1 MFELFRPVPHVRD
14 LLEIAHL
21 DGFILVLV
29 SFNQFMGDYQ
39 SRSRPHVYI
48 AGSLSQCINRFKHL
62 IDDLYLSWV
71 EGVRRA
77 PHLRVFHSACPVNSA
92 LNTGCLLGLRYLLV
106 DLFRPVG

>member
-1 MFELFRPVPHVRD
+1 MFELFRPVPHVRY

-21 DGFILVLV
+21 DGSILVLV
-29 SFNQFMGDYQ
+29 SFNQYMGDNQ

-48 AGSLSQCINRFKHL
+48 AGSHSQCINRFKHL

-77 PHLRVFHSACPVNSA
+77 PHLRVFLTACPVSNA
-92 LNTGCLLGLRYLLV
+92 LNPGGLLGFRYPLV